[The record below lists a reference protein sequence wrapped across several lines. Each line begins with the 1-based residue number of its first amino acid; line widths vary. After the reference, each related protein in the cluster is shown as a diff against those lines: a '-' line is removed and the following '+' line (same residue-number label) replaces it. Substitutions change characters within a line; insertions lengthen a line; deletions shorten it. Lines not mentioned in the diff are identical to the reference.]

1 MLNQAGPRSG
11 ALARSLPF
19 QIWTLRSLVA
29 RQRLV
34 LRIFAWTEHAPASK
48 FLVDGG
54 SGAIMLDQTGVGMPP
69 DDLRSPCCKPREY
82 PQREINKLMSRLT
95 IVGYDDPDQAE
106 EVRLKLRKL
115 QREYVVDL
123 KDAVVAIKDERGKV
137 KLHQSVDF
145 SADGTFSFS
154 FLGSLTGLI
163 LLNAAA
169 ATSASS
175 GALTEAGIDA
185 RFMKE
190 LAATLSPGSSVLFV
204 LTGIPTPHRDKLL
217 EELKGT
223 GGKILQTTLSHEDQ
237 GALQAALS
245 AAKAGG

>member
-1 MLNQAGPRSG
+1 
-11 ALARSLPF
+11 
-19 QIWTLRSLVA
+19 
-29 RQRLV
+29 
-34 LRIFAWTEHAPASK
+34 
-48 FLVDGG
+48 
-54 SGAIMLDQTGVGMPP
+54 MPP

-82 PQREINKLMSRLT
+82 HQREINKPYEQVNHRWLRWSRS
-95 IVGYDDPDQAE
+95 AE

-115 QREYVVDL
+115 QKEYVMDL
-123 KDAVVAIKDERGKV
+123 KDAVVAVKDEQGKV

-169 ATSASS
+169 SAAC
-175 GALTEAGIDA
+175 GALTEVGIDA

-237 GALQAALS
+237 SALQAALS
-245 AAKAGG
+245 AAREGS

>member
-1 MLNQAGPRSG
+1 
-11 ALARSLPF
+11 
-19 QIWTLRSLVA
+19 
-29 RQRLV
+29 
-34 LRIFAWTEHAPASK
+34 
-48 FLVDGG
+48 
-54 SGAIMLDQTGVGMPP
+54 MPP
-69 DDLRSPCCKPREY
+69 DDPRSPCCKLREY
-82 PQREINKLMSRLT
+82 HQREINKPMSRLT

-115 QREYVVDL
+115 QKEYVMDL
-123 KDAVVAIKDERGKV
+123 KDAVVAVKDEQGKV

-145 SADGTFSFS
+145 SADGTFGFS

-169 ATSASS
+169 SAACS
-175 GALTEAGIDA
+175 ALTQVGIDA

-204 LTGIPTPHRDKLL
+204 LTGIPTPHRDRLL

-237 GALQAALS
+237 SALQAALS
-245 AAKAGG
+245 AAREGS